1 MSALTSQMISR
12 LAAEY
17 GFSAAYCF
25 APLPEDHAPEAV
37 RSLALLVRTYTP
49 GGRLMD
55 RFYPC
60 SNAAYHQARRMA
72 AAISEAY
79 DVQVFPLSSLPL
91 KPMCRRLPAFG
102 TGRNT
107 LNYLPAI
114 GSRFCLELLGF
125 SEDVGA
131 TPMQPYA
138 AETLPCAQ
146 CMRCAAACPTGAITA
161 RGFVRERCIRHH
173 MLSGKPMPEEMRVLI
188 GSEGGARGILG
199 CDICQRVCPANAAV
213 EKERVDTDEFQL
225 SELLACSSDTLQ
237 RFAALYGRNYA
248 IRNRILAQAVLA
260 AYNLE
265 GSCFANILRTLISSP
280 SAPVVEHAT
289 WAMQKIEEGQKNK
302 DATQPP
308 GCLISGTKR
317 DP

>member
-1 MSALTSQMISR
+1 MSALTSQTISR

-37 RSLALLVRTYTP
+37 RSLALLVRAYIP

-79 DVQVFPLSSLPL
+79 GIQVFPLSNLPL

-125 SEDVGA
+125 SEDVGE

-138 AETLPCAQ
+138 VETLPCAQ

-161 RGFVRERCIRHH
+161 QGFVRERCIRHH
-173 MLSGKPMPEEMRVLI
+173 MLSGKPVPEKMRGLI
-188 GSEGGARGILG
+188 GGKDGARGILG
-199 CDICQRVCPANAAV
+199 CDICQRVCPANAAI

-225 SELLACSSDTLQ
+225 NELLVCSSETLQ
-237 RFAALYGRNYA
+237 RFAAFYGRNYA
-248 IRNRILAQAVLA
+248 IRNRILAQAALA
-260 AYNLE
+260 AYNME
-265 GSCFANILRTLISSP
+265 GPAFADTLRALAGSP
-280 SAPVVEHAT
+280 SAPVAEHAA
-289 WAMQKIEEGQKNK
+289 WALQKIEENQKK
-302 DATQPP
+302 Y
-308 GCLISGTKR
+308 
-317 DP
+317 